1 LGRDPPFGNPW
12 VRGRPGILTEYY
24 SGGHPNGQHGPID
37 PSSDSVFTFI
47 KELFTEVTQT
57 FPDQCFHLGGD
68 KVDFNCRQSNP
79 NIKKFMTDKQIT
91 NYTKLEDYYMQQIF
105 NIGNHLNRSC
115 VVW

>member
-1 LGRDPPFGNPW
+1 MDNTDLSI
-12 VRGRPGILTEYY
+12 RPVIAFLHLSKNY
-24 SGGHPNGQHGPID
+24 SQK
-37 PSSDSVFTFI
+37 S
-47 KELFTEVTQT
+47 
-57 FPDQCFHLGGD
+57 FPVQCFHLGGD